1 VDVASEDHV
10 IQHIKRLVESES
22 VVPEE
27 LPGVNPL
34 LISLHD
40 VVCCEISWEVG
51 RSRGNTS
58 LVT

>member
-1 VDVASEDHV
+1 VDVASVDHV
-10 IQHIKRLVESES
+10 IQHVERLVES

-27 LPGVNPL
+27 LPAVNPL

-51 RSRGNTS
+51 RARGNTS
-58 LVT
+58 LVG